1 MKINIRLLVLFV
13 LVYLGALVALTPLSW
28 VRQYVDPL
36 LRGQGI
42 QLEDTQGNIWQG
54 SGQLA
59 LRNNDQL
66 QLSWDTQP
74 LGLFTGRLPVDIR
87 VTNPALEMAGQLQIK
102 PTGLAVKGLS
112 GYIDEPAFQRFA
124 RAYNAE
130 IQGRLVA
137 SDLSASVGWGM
148 CPRRAQLVRR
158 PLGRSDGALKSNL

>member
-102 PTGLAVKGLS
+102 PTDRK
-112 GYIDEPAFQRFA
+112 
-124 RAYNAE
+124 
-130 IQGRLVA
+130 
-137 SDLSASVGWGM
+137 SV
-148 CPRRAQLVRR
+148 V
-158 PLGRSDGALKSNL
+158 